1 MENVIEVAFG
11 GLRPFVFVDE
21 KRGRPE
27 GGGPAVVGVGGAC
40 AI

>member
-1 MENVIEVAFG
+1 MENVIEVEFG
-11 GLRPFVFVDE
+11 ALRPFTLGVE

-27 GGGPAVVGVGGAC
+27 GGAGTIVGVGGAC